1 MAVAVE
7 DSVVVLVDLQT
18 KLMPA
23 IHDGGNVIAQAVRL
37 ATIAKLL
44 DVPILGTEQNPAG
57 LGENVDEVKRLCDVT
72 IAKTHFDGCLDGLLE
87 ALPQGR
93 RAIVVAGCEAHVCMM
108 QTALGL
114 LEHGCD
120 VHIVQDAIGSR
131 RPLDRN
137 AALARLKDAGASL
150 VTTEMIAFEWLR
162 HSNHPQFRLVLS
174 YVK

>member
-1 MAVAVE
+1 MAISVE
-7 DSVVVLVDLQT
+7 DSVVVFVDLQI

-23 IHDGGNVIAQAVRL
+23 IHDGGNVIAQVVRL
-37 ATIAKLL
+37 GTIAKLL
-44 DVPILGTEQNPAG
+44 DVPILGTEQSPDG
-57 LGENVDEVKRLCDVT
+57 LGENVGDVKRLCDVT

-93 RAIVVAGCEAHVCMM
+93 RTIVVAGCEAHVCMM

-114 LEHGCD
+114 LEHGC
-120 VHIVQDAIGSR
+120 VVRVVQDAIGSR
-131 RPLDRN
+131 RPLDRD

-162 HSNHPQFRLVLS
+162 HSNHPQFRSVLS
-174 YVK
+174 FVK

>member
-1 MAVAVE
+1 MAVTVE
-7 DSVVVLVDLQT
+7 DCVVVLVDLQT

-23 IHDGGNVIAQAVRL
+23 IHDGEKVIAQAVRL

-72 IAKTHFDGCLDGLLE
+72 IAKTHFDGCVDGLLE

-93 RAIVVAGCEAHVCMM
+93 RTIVVAGCEAHVCMM

-131 RPLDRN
+131 RPLDRD
-137 AALARLKDAGASL
+137 AALVRLKDAGAGL

-162 HSNHPQFRLVLS
+162 HSHHPQFRAVLS
-174 YVK
+174 QVK

>member
-7 DSVVVLVDLQT
+7 DSVLLLVDLQT

-23 IHDGGNVIAQAVRL
+23 IHDGAKVIAQAVRL

-44 DVPILGTEQNPAG
+44 EVPVVGTEQNPSG
-57 LGENVDEVKRLCDVT
+57 LGENVEEIKRLCDVT
-72 IAKTHFDGCLDGLLE
+72 IAKTHFDGCRDGLRE
-87 ALPQGR
+87 ALPEGR
-93 RAIVVAGCEAHVCMM
+93 RTIVVAGCEAHVCMM

-114 LEHGCD
+114 LQHGCD
-120 VHIVQDAIGSR
+120 VRIVRDAVGSR
-131 RPLDRN
+131 RPLDRD
-137 AALARLKDAGASL
+137 AALARLKDAGAGL

-162 HSNHPQFRLVLS
+162 SSDHPQFRAVLS

>member
-44 DVPILGTEQNPAG
+44 DVPILGTEQNSAG

-87 ALPQGR
+87 ALPEGR
-93 RAIVVAGCEAHVCMM
+93 RTIVVAGCEAHVCMM

-114 LEHGCD
+114 LEHGCG
-120 VHIVQDAIGSR
+120 VRIVQDAIGSR
-131 RPLDRN
+131 RPLDRD
-137 AALARLKDAGASL
+137 AALARLKGAGASL

-162 HSNHPQFRLVLS
+162 HSNHPQFRSVLS
-174 YVK
+174 QIK

>member
-23 IHDGGNVIAQAVRL
+23 IHDGGRVIAQAVRL

-44 DVPILGTEQNPAG
+44 DVPILGTEQYPAG
-57 LGENVDEVKRLCDVT
+57 LGENVEEVKRLCDVT

-87 ALPQGR
+87 ALPEGR
-93 RAIVVAGCEAHVCMM
+93 RTIVVAGCEAHVCMM

-114 LEHGCD
+114 LEHGC
-120 VHIVQDAIGSR
+120 VVRVVQDAIGSR
-131 RPLDRN
+131 RPLDRD
-137 AALARLKDAGASL
+137 AALARLMDAGASL

-162 HSNHPQFRLVLS
+162 HSNHPQFRSVLS
-174 YVK
+174 VVK